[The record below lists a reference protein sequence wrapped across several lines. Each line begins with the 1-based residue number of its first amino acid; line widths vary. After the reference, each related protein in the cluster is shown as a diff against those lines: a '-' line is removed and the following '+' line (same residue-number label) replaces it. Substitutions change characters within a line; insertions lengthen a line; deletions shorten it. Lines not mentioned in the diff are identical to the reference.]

1 MICIIP
7 LAGHVST
14 CVQQLPPGP
23 CPRDCARVAASSG
36 QYEVRQPG
44 PAAASPPAAARRRP
58 GHSASG
64 LREHGEDAATYQV
77 DKTTPFLIPL

>member
-1 MICIIP
+1 MRLD
-7 LAGHVST
+7 LAEHVFT
-14 CVQQLPPGP
+14 RVQQRPPGP
-23 CPRDCARVAASSG
+23 CPRDCARVAASRG

-64 LREHGEDAATYQV
+64 YREHGDRNTGEDAAT
-77 DKTTPFLIPL
+77 